1 MWLEQK
7 SLSIKFPNPFLFPI
21 GRFLVLHLRKIVL
34 IFSCCKG
41 FPFKPR
47 QSLSYLKMKQTLI
60 KIKNKKDFPA
70 FESFAPKARDL
81 GSIPGQGTRSHI
93 LQLRCWMPQLRP
105 CMCVG
110 VSHSVCVCVCVCV
123 CVLVIQLCP
132 TLCNP
137 IDYSP
142 PGSSVHGILQA
153 RILEWVWFPSSRG
166 SSQPRDLIQGSP
178 ALKADSL
185 PSEPPGKSMQPYI

>member
-93 LQLRCWMPQLRP
+93 LQLRVCMLQLMILHAAVKIEDP
-105 CMCVG
+105 TYCAVTEIWCG
-110 VSHSVCVCVCVCV
+110 QISKCFKKIFFKYLTKTFCKYCLK
-123 CVLVIQLCP
+123 LV
-132 TLCNP
+132 
-137 IDYSP
+137 
-142 PGSSVHGILQA
+142 
-153 RILEWVWFPSSRG
+153 R
-166 SSQPRDLIQGSP
+166 
-178 ALKADSL
+178 
-185 PSEPPGKSMQPYI
+185 